1 MLWKKLVTRCAQLSI
16 HQQCDASDHPFVSA
30 SSHISLNRAPSSRQ
44 ASRVSH
50 LLDESSNVVGILLG
64 KTLIVCDTP
73 LYDAI
78 NLFQEHTTHFATVCE
93 DNEAAPVEAAWRDK
107 R

>member
-1 MLWKKLVTRCAQLSI
+1 M
-16 HQQCDASDHPFVSA
+16 
-30 SSHISLNRAPSSRQ
+30 
-44 ASRVSH
+44 
-50 LLDESSNVVGILLG
+50 VGILLG